1 MGTTTSNGKE
11 RAGKRNDWPVQRL
24 DHGYEYNLT
33 TKRTPGSPTPTALW
47 AENFETMKP
56 LNGELLQMNFFN
68 SDSSEFTPMG
78 TTPGRNQYPG
88 EMPVFQRTTTGLTDS
103 CEGSYSDGDTTTK
116 GGDEGIIINYDSQ
129 DTNFGDN
136 EGFVDDVDGISDDSR
151 DSVGGGALEENSS
164 NSGIYDLEDEERDKV
179 GHLPFMPPNVAH
191 QEEDDSEDTST
202 YVQRRSEVRTLR
214 SQGVFAVG
222 SPTDGKILRKLRGE
236 LREDEDILDRYESV
250 LQANPREYHL
260 HTQLGTMLLDRY
272 VRREEYL
279 KDFPNTVKDPNPIL
293 KKTLKKHKAAQA
305 VILKHFQLA
314 LAGNPDDGCAH
325 AQIARIL
332 SDFFHLYDTAR
343 RHYER
348 ALEIFPTDHQS
359 HIRFADLVNEQ
370 FGNSKEAIIHYQK
383 ALELNFND
391 SITHMKIA
399 DLLSK
404 RVETQD
410 DAMAHYTDAIN
421 LRGLSAISS
430 AHVYRQ
436 LARMLA
442 AKQAIAQSLRHYA
455 DSIRADPNDT
465 TTHIELVSVLE
476 SEGRY
481 AEAAGHLVK
490 ILRKDATNVD
500 VMIKLATILHKD
512 CKTDDAIRWLLRAHE
527 QAPEDSRPYAE
538 RSRILEHLKG
548 YLAEINRDI
557 RADLVEVHTKLKGD
571 DSLTELQRDGLLTK
585 KSRLLE
591 AKQALTNHNLFL
603 DREFLFLV
611 ENYAQSEDKAAQRDR
626 IIARSE
632 HLGLLQS
639 RSPSPR
645 TASTRS
651 STMKDNQ
658 LSQVPNLLNNLSD
671 LPMVPPFF
679 YQDNQDNATSPN
691 KRFPHSTIGHYQ
703 VTSNG
708 YLSS

>member
-1 MGTTTSNGKE
+1 MGTTNSSGKE

-24 DHGYEYNLT
+24 DHGYEFNYS
-33 TKRTPGSPTPTALW
+33 TKRTPGSSTPLW

-56 LNGELLQMNFFN
+56 FNGELPQMNLYN
-68 SDSSEFTPMG
+68 SDSADFILMRQT
-78 TTPGRNQYPG
+78 PG

-103 CEGSYSDGDTTTK
+103 CASSYGDTDTTTK
-116 GGDEGIIINYDSQ
+116 GGDEEGILINY
-129 DTNFGDN
+129 DTNFGDH
-136 EGFVDDVDGISDDSR
+136 EGFVDAIEQASDDSR
-151 DSVGGGALEENSS
+151 DSVGGGDLPNLSASKASTTKQPEESSS
-164 NSGIYDLEDEERDKV
+164 NTGKYDLADEDMDKI
-179 GHLPFMPPNVAH
+179 GELPFMPPNVAS
-191 QEEDDSEDTST
+191 QDEDDSEETST
-202 YVQRRSEVRTLR
+202 FVQRRSEIRALR

-222 SPTDGKILRKLRGE
+222 SPTDGKIMRKLRGE
-236 LREDEDILDRYESV
+236 LREDEDILNRYEGV
-250 LQANPREYHL
+250 IQANPRKSQL

-279 KDFPNTVKDPNPIL
+279 KDFPNALKDPNPML
-293 KKTLKKHKAAQA
+293 KKALKQHKAAQA
-305 VILKHFQLA
+305 VILKHLQLA

-348 ALEIFPTDHQS
+348 ALEICPTDYQS
-359 HIRFADLVNEQ
+359 HIRFADLINTQ
-370 FGNSKEAIIHYQK
+370 FGNSKDAIIHYQK
-383 ALELNFND
+383 ALDLNFND

-410 DAMAHYTDAIN
+410 DAMMHYTDAIN
-421 LRGLSAISS
+421 IRGLSAISS

-490 ILRKDATNVD
+490 ILRKDTTNVD

-527 QAPEDSRPYAE
+527 QAPEDPRPYTE
-538 RSRILEHLKG
+538 RSRILERLKG
-548 YLAEINRDI
+548 CLAEINRDI
-557 RADLVEVHTKLKGD
+557 RADLAEVHTKLKGD
-571 DSLTELQRDGLLTK
+571 DSLSDLLRDRLLTK

-591 AKQALTNHNLFL
+591 AKQSLTNYNLLL
-603 DREFLFLV
+603 DKEFLFLV
-611 ENYAQSEDKAAQRDR
+611 ENYAKSEDKATQRDR

-632 HLGLLQS
+632 HLELLHS
-639 RSPSPR
+639 ESPSPR
-645 TASTRS
+645 TASTGS
-651 STMKDNQ
+651 STMNSSHQKSNNNDYTIKRY
-658 LSQVPNLLNNLSD
+658 PN
-671 LPMVPPFF
+671 
-679 YQDNQDNATSPN
+679 T
-691 KRFPHSTIGHYQ
+691 
-703 VTSNG
+703 VTSTG
-708 YLSS
+708 YSSS